1 VTQLAPIDWVVI
13 TAYFVLVFGVA
24 IWATR
29 REQTAQKTST
39 GYFLAGRHAGW
50 FIVGASLFASN
61 IGAEHLVGLAGT
73 GAASGVAVGQFEV
86 LASLILLLLAWVFVP
101 FYLKSGVFTMPEF
114 LERRYSKGA
123 RRYLAIV
130 SIIGYV
136 LTKISVTIAA
146 AGIVFET
153 LMGVDFWTGA
163 FVVVIATGIYTVF
176 GGLTAVLYTDLLQ
189 LFVLVGGA
197 ITVTVAGL
205 AALGG
210 WDVMVQSVGSDF
222 LSLWR
227 PASDP
232 NFPWTGILFG
242 APILGVWY
250 WCTDQFIVQRVLS
263 ARNLDQARRGSL
275 FGGYLKL
282 LPLFL
287 FVIPGVVAHALAKQ
301 GRIALE
307 VPDQALPTLV
317 GALLPAGLRGVVVAG
332 LLAALMSSLSGVF
345 NSCATLITWDVYR
358 EARPRAS
365 ERQLV
370 LVGQASTAV
379 LVGLGL
385 LWIPLMRLV
394 SGTLY
399 QYLQSVQAYI
409 SPPIAAVFLIG
420 VFWRRVN
427 ARGAM
432 TALILGFVLGMGRLV
447 AELVKGS
454 LSGWLL
460 VYAEINFL
468 HFALLLFLICSAAL
482 VIVSL
487 ASPPPPYEKVA
498 GLTYGLADAA
508 PSPVG
513 DATSSPAS
521 VAVRHTDPRWR
532 RTDLILSIVLAL
544 CVGAIWLYFS

>member
-1 VTQLAPIDWVVI
+1 MTIFDWLVVG
-13 TAYFVLVFGVA
+13 AYFVLVFGVA

-29 REQTAQKTST
+29 RERTTHETST

-86 LASLILLLLAWVFVP
+86 LASLILLLLGWVFVP
-101 FYLKSGVFTMPEF
+101 FYLRSGVFTMPEF

-130 SIIGYV
+130 SIISYV

-163 FVVVIATGIYTVF
+163 LVVVIATGIYTVF

-189 LFVLVGGA
+189 LFVLIGGA
-197 ITVTVAGL
+197 VTVTVAGL

-210 WDVMVQSVGSDF
+210 WDVMVQSVGPDF

-227 PASDP
+227 PATDP
-232 NFPWTGILFG
+232 DFPWTGILFG

-263 ARNLDQARRGSL
+263 ARNQDQARRGSL

-301 GRIALE
+301 GRITLE
-307 VPDQALPTLV
+307 QPDQALPTLV
-317 GALLPAGLRGVVVAG
+317 GALLPAGLRGLVVAG

-358 EARPRAS
+358 EARPKAS

-379 LVGLGL
+379 LVGFGL
-385 LWIPLMRLV
+385 LWIPLMRLI

-409 SPPIAAVFLIG
+409 SPPIAAVFLVG

-427 ARGAM
+427 AQGAM
-432 TALILGFVLGMGRLV
+432 TALLLGFVLGMGRLV
-447 AELVKGS
+447 AELNKAS
-454 LSGWLL
+454 LRGPILF
-460 VYAEINFL
+460 YADINFL
-468 HFALLLFLICSAAL
+468 HFAVLLFLICTAAL
-482 VIVSL
+482 VLVSL
-487 ASPPPPYEKVA
+487 ATAPPPYQKVA

-508 PSPVG
+508 TDRPEGPRG
-513 DATSSPAS
+513 
-521 VAVRHTDPRWR
+521 TDPRWR
-532 RTDLILSIVLAL
+532 RTDLILSVVLVL
-544 CVGAIWLYFS
+544 CVLLIWWYFS